1 MGQMPRFR
9 PVSVTS
15 RSDQPEPS
23 AAAIDHG
30 QQATATAPT
39 SRDRADWPPE
49 ALELAVALHQSLKLG
64 DREWHALKHQKGRRG
79 AEQIAAALVQL
90 LHDPKGA
97 VGGQPERREQ
107 VIALLEHGLAWL
119 RGDLKDPGCPTHG
132 R

>member
-1 MGQMPRFR
+1 MGQMSRFR
-9 PVSVTS
+9 PVSVIS
-15 RSDQPEPS
+15 RSDHSEPS

-30 QQATATAPT
+30 QQPTPAAPT
-39 SRDRADWPPE
+39 GSDRAAWPPE
-49 ALELAVALHQSLKLG
+49 ALQLAIALHQSLQLG

-97 VGGQPERREQ
+97 VGGHPERREP